1 MFKLVSGQDLVQ
13 VYNQEFPK
21 ISDLINA
28 LVEINHNFN
37 LECTYAQIAS
47 HNNFISCEDKLI
59 GKLILIR
66 DIDSVKLV
74 VEYI

>member
-1 MFKLVSGQDLVQ
+1 MFKVISGRDLIH
-13 VYNQEFPK
+13 VYNQEFIK
-21 ISDLINA
+21 ISDLINS

-37 LECTYAQIAS
+37 LDCTLATIAS
-47 HNNFISCEDKLI
+47 HDNVISCNDEVI

-66 DIDSVKLV
+66 DVDSFKLV